1 LVGNATAN
9 VLLRYRNVPLHCGF
23 QEQSLRFQGLLPFL
37 QKFIVHLVDD
47 SIYFLLLLFI
57 FDLVLSQH
65 SFSIFRLDR
74 AAPHNLWFLFTGFD
88 CLEMLSELTSWFDDN
103 WNSFAVERV
112 RSTFLM
118 RTSGILYTLKVIAL
132 FLCLHVDQTFGPPG
146 LSLLLFQNFQFAL
159 MDDPQLFFLLRKG
172 IFVTWKFL
180 GLWVSRCVL

>member
-1 LVGNATAN
+1 
-9 VLLRYRNVPLHCGF
+9 
-23 QEQSLRFQGLLPFL
+23 
-37 QKFIVHLVDD
+37 
-47 SIYFLLLLFI
+47 
-57 FDLVLSQH
+57 
-65 SFSIFRLDR
+65 
-74 AAPHNLWFLFTGFD
+74 
-88 CLEMLSELTSWFDDN
+88 
-103 WNSFAVERV
+103 
-112 RSTFLM
+112 M